1 GLEPYG
7 AGELQGECL
16 NPPGVGPRHA
26 RRDPIHQSLTPGS
39 PSTPEPGLAPLA
51 SASVLAVVLIKL
63 PLAAGASVVEH
74 PTFVGDAPDVPSVL
88 PDHIGPG
95 SDQSKPGLGQDR
107 VRQMLGLD
115 EKVARAEDGRSAN
128 LLAGMGQLTD
138 QRLGQADSGRRLDH
152 RPEPAHIVRGLTPHS
167 NHLRL
172 PLMECTGCLRILY
185 CTLGPPE
192 CRRGGVSLLS
202 APTPRRRS

>member
-26 RRDPIHQSLTPGS
+26 RRDPVDESLTPGS

-74 PTFVGDAPDVPSVL
+74 PPLVGDAPHIPGVL

-95 SDQSKPGLGQDR
+95 SDQSEPGLGQDR
-107 VRQMLGLD
+107 VRQMLGPD
-115 EKVARAEDGRSAN
+115 EEVARAKNGVSAN
-128 LLAGMGQLTD
+128 LPAGLGKLPD
-138 QRLGQADSGRRLDH
+138 QHLFKAHPMRRPYN
-152 RPEPAHIVRGLTPHS
+152 RPKPAHIVRGLG
-167 NHLRL
+167 L
-172 PLMECTGCLRILY
+172 PR
-185 CTLGPPE
+185 
-192 CRRGGVSLLS
+192 
-202 APTPRRRS
+202 